1 MAITL
6 EVTPEVEALLHLQA
20 TQSGQGVS
28 AYLLRLVERDLQL
41 DTAEHPS
48 LEDFALSVA
57 AVQEGFRDDEAGR
70 TVSLE
75 EAFDQLEEEKV
86 KWRREQRA
94 KSRDVQTVGA
104 A

>member
-6 EVTPEVEALLHLQA
+6 DVSPEVETLLHLQA

-41 DTAEHPS
+41 DPSEHAG
-48 LEDFALSVA
+48 LEDFAQSVA
-57 AVQEGFRDDEAGR
+57 AVQEGFKDAEAGR

-75 EAFDQLEEEKV
+75 EAFEQLDEEKV

-94 KSRDVQTVGA
+94 KSHDAQTVGA

>member
-6 EVTPEVEALLHLQA
+6 DVSPEVETLLHLQA

-41 DTAEHPS
+41 DPSEHAG

-57 AVQEGFRDDEAGR
+57 AIREDVKDAESGR

-75 EAFDQLEEEKV
+75 EAFEQLDGEKV
-86 KWRREQRA
+86 KWQREQRA
-94 KSRDVQTVGA
+94 KRRDVQTVGA